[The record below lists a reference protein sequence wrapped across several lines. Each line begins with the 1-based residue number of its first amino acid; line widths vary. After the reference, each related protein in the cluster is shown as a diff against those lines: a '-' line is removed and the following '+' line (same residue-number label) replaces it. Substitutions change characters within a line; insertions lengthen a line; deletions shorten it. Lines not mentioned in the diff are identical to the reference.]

1 MKASGHRP
9 DATLSGTAGN
19 SVEVVPSGEALAIAQ
34 RLLGVRSLH
43 DVLTLEKEEAP
54 ARPLGLGLGAKYLP
68 HSKVNKEHLSR
79 SYPSAKGVLPTDTL
93 PFCCRRWRW
102 RGL

>member
-1 MKASGHRP
+1 MKANGQRL
-9 DATLSGTAGN
+9 DATPSGTAEN
-19 SVEVVPSGEALAIAQ
+19 SVNIVPSGEALAIAQ

-68 HSKVNKEHLSR
+68 HSKVYEEHLLR
-79 SYPSAKGVLPTDTL
+79 SSQVQKACPQRHV
-93 PFCCRRWRW
+93 
-102 RGL
+102 